1 MCLTGVQYVDSIRE
15 ALVRSLVLVDS
26 PCQHIDGYN
35 KPEIELQNSKEL
47 LLDPIELR
55 RNEQEC
61 IIIERSLNSVRVN
74 VQVRPAQAPK
84 CYCYQSQSLY
94 APHPEST
101 SHVSVQL
108 KRVGDL
114 EAWLRSK
121 RIAFIMQR
129 ADDIDIIRRKPAPG
143 FDISFLVTARHLQS
157 FDKTALINL
166 ITTLV
171 TELASVNDL
180 KRLISS
186 RGRVYSL
193 SISRALAA

>member
-61 IIIERSLNSVRVN
+61 IVIERSLNSVRVN
-74 VQVRPAQAPK
+74 
-84 CYCYQSQSLY
+84 
-94 APHPEST
+94 
-101 SHVSVQL
+101 VQL

-129 ADDIDIIRRKPAPG
+129 ADYIDIIRRKPAPG